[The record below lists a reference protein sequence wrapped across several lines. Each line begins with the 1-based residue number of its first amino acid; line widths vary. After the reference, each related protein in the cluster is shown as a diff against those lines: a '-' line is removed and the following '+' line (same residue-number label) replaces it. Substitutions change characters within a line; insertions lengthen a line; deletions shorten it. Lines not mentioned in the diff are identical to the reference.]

1 MGWTSW
7 DNEHRST
14 DEILRGELTWRKH
27 DEATGDRH
35 TIIASALVG
44 TTWYGALEYVPVV
57 GDRTVIALVVLT
69 SRRGGGFTY
78 KDMSENMGPYEA
90 QCPKRILD
98 LLTEPQSEYAR
109 LWREKCHHYRAV
121 KHAKQGAK
129 PPVGSRVVFNGPIN
143 YNGLELSDFTI
154 VPTPRRRR
162 GLIGTPTSG
171 KHHGFLFRLPL
182 DRLAQATVSA

>member
-7 DNEHRST
+7 DHEARST

-109 LWREKCHHYRAV
+109 EWRERCRNHRAV
-121 KHAKQGAK
+121 KRAASAAK
-129 PPVGSRVVFNGPIN
+129 PAVGARVVFNEPIDFR
-143 YNGLELSDFTI
+143 GLKLSDFTI
-154 VPTPRRRR
+154 VPTPRRHR
-162 GLIGTPTSG
+162 GLIAVRTDG
-171 KHHGFLFRLPL
+171 KPGLFRLPL